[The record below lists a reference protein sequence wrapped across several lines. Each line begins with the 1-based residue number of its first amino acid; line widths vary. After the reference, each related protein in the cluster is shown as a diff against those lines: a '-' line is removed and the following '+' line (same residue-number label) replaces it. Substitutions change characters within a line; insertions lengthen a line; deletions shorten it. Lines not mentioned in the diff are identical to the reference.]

1 MKLIL
6 LRNVDDY
13 GQKGQVVDV
22 FFHDA
27 YKHLLLP
34 KFAVYHSEEN
44 VETYKDII
52 IPQDVNVYSSESA
65 QVFTSR
71 YSKRVFDICM
81 NMEVPWTIQLWHIK
95 ALLRLFY
102 ISTILHLKTL
112 CSRKHK
118 VWVKSEDIEIPGG
131 QIEGP
136 NMALENKEFIAVMT
150 INSKEKLKLRC
161 RIHHIGE
168 DAVQNRGWYI
178 QQAEPVWETERLAV
192 FPLSLRY

>member
-81 NMEVPWTIQLWHIK
+81 NMEVPWTIQPWHIK
-95 ALLRLFY
+95 ASL
-102 ISTILHLKTL
+102 
-112 CSRKHK
+112 RKHK